1 VGSLDATQIAAFCDW
16 ISASVGGYG
25 SIDNCDGGGSAHAY
39 STQASCVSSWP
50 KVCPSVTAG
59 ALEDC
64 VNSLGGDLCRVDTAP
79 ECAGLMQCGSGV
91 DAGASS
97 GG

>member
-1 VGSLDATQIAAFCDW
+1 VGSLNATQVAAICDW
-16 ISASVGGYG
+16 FNASVGGYG
-25 SIDNCDGGGSAHAY
+25 SIDNCDGGGSAHAM

-59 ALEDC
+59 AFEDC
-64 VNSLGGDLCRVDTAP
+64 INSLGGDLCLVDTSPA
-79 ECAGLMQCGSGV
+79 CAGLMQCGTG